1 MIGKAKS
8 LIKLMRLEFYS
19 MPFIVY
25 SLGTLISFK
34 YNDFF
39 ILKNYIVGYFILFL
53 IEVATVLTNEYY
65 DIEADKLNKN
75 VKRFTGGSRMLVENK
90 ISIKELKIIILFVII
105 CLIILSPYLFFV
117 TSYSKQVIFLLIL
130 GLTLGV
136 GYTAPSLK
144 LSYRGLGEIDV
155 AFIHGFYVLS
165 CGYVFQKGILD
176 NVEIL
181 FISVPIF
188 FSSLAGVL
196 LAGIPDIESDRLVLK
211 KSISVLIGPEKTL
224 TLSMLF
230 SLAAGIAG
238 TLVWQ
243 KFITYKLSY
252 IYLILPIYCI
262 FLILIQYII
271 KKSQKIDFEIDKLI
285 LFSMFLIA
293 LSSFIPIILYS
304 LN

>member
-1 MIGKAKS
+1 M
-8 LIKLMRLEFYS
+8 
-19 MPFIVY
+19 
-25 SLGTLISFK
+25 
-34 YNDFF
+34 
-39 ILKNYIVGYFILFL
+39 
-53 IEVATVLTNEYY
+53 
-65 DIEADKLNKN
+65 
-75 VKRFTGGSRMLVENK
+75 
-90 ISIKELKIIILFVII
+90 
-105 CLIILSPYLFFV
+105 
-117 TSYSKQVIFLLIL
+117 
-130 GLTLGV
+130 
-136 GYTAPSLK
+136 
-144 LSYRGLGEIDV
+144 